1 MALSVPLSR
10 FTSRVGGGSAFY
22 VRPLDHAKHKNTNT
36 PKIKGIHI
44 FISWLTFTLA
54 TTFWHIGFHYV
65 LDVTGLS
72 KDYGTPAQH
81 GLLVA
86 AFSLVSLVVAYFI
99 YKFVVTRFILPKIL
113 FQNDS
118 ASSKPVA

>member
-1 MALSVPLSR
+1 M
-10 FTSRVGGGSAFY
+10 
-22 VRPLDHAKHKNTNT
+22 NT
-36 PKIKGIHI
+36 PKIKGIHVL
-44 FISWLTFTLA
+44 ISWLIFTLA

-72 KDYGTPAQH
+72 KDHGTPMQH
-81 GLLVA
+81 GLLVS
-86 AFSLVSLVVAYFI
+86 AFSLVSLVVTYFV
-99 YKFVVTRFILPKIL
+99 YKLIVVRFILPKIL